1 MTQRL
6 FAYPAKVERDG
17 SSYVLSFRDVPEAL
31 GQVEAVSGEE
41 LMAEAQ
47 DTVMIAL
54 DYYFKNGTRIPEG
67 SASEKGEMLVD
78 LPLSYV
84 SKIIL
89 HNTMI
94 ANKVRPSALAR
105 RLGIPTSEVAR
116 ITNPRFKTK
125 IDTMS
130 EAIFAAGGSVYLSY

>member
-6 FAYPAKVERDG
+6 FAFPAKFERDG
-17 SSYVLSFRDVPEAL
+17 GSYVLSFRDVPEAL
-31 GQVEAVSGEE
+31 GQVEAVSGDE
-41 LMAEAQ
+41 LMAEAR

-89 HNTMI
+89 HNAMI
-94 ANKVRPSALAR
+94 ANKVRPSVLAR